1 MNKREI
7 AIRILNTLEK
17 QRFSD
22 WYNDGGDFDRYITC
36 DDPAPTKEQILENIE
51 KMFNLFQIPV
61 FRN

>member
-51 KMFNLFQIPV
+51 KMFNL
-61 FRN
+61 